1 MKKTIMRAAA
11 ALLALAM
18 CAMLAA
24 CSGKKL
30 GMKQVVGQPLAT
42 AVTQLSTITGK
53 SLTYYSQGELSEN
66 GKTYSPSD
74 GSLIEFLSG
83 EFTAVDIVET
93 NGAVE
98 SVTFYSVYNS
108 PLEYAGVLS
117 TLKEY
122 YGDDFD
128 KSDNFGMYDE
138 WSWSGTPDGRVQF
151 FKYDSMF
158 EVKYTA

>member
-1 MKKTIMRAAA
+1 MKKSILRAAS
-11 ALLALAM
+11 ALLVLAM

-30 GMKQVVGQPLAT
+30 GMKQVVGMPLST
-42 AVTQLSTITGK
+42 AVTQLGTITGK
-53 SLTYYSQGELSEN
+53 TLSYYSQGKLSEK
-66 GKTYSPSD
+66 GKSYSPSD
-74 GSLIEFLSG
+74 GSLIECLSG

-98 SVTFYSVYNS
+98 SVTFYALYNS
-108 PLEYAGVLS
+108 PLEYAQVLS

-138 WSWSGTPDGRVQF
+138 WSWRDTPDGRVQF

-158 EVKYTA
+158 EVKYSA

>member
-1 MKKTIMRAAA
+1 MKKSIMRAAA

-30 GMKQVVGQPLAT
+30 GMKQVLGQPLST

-53 SLTYYSQGELSEN
+53 SLTYYSQGKLSKN
-66 GKTYSPSD
+66 GKTYSPSN

-98 SVTFYSVYNS
+98 SVTFYAVYNS
-108 PLEYAGVLS
+108 PLEYAEVLS

-138 WSWSGTPDGRVQF
+138 WSWSDTPDGRVQF

-158 EVKYTA
+158 ELKFSA